1 MVMLRSQHA
10 EGGMSV
16 TCRERLEHLLVER
29 GVKYEVTPHSPA
41 YTAQEV
47 ATVEHVSGYDVA
59 KVVMAAVDDRLVML
73 VLPAPHRVDLEK
85 VKQNLGAATARLA
98 REEEFARLFP
108 DCDLGAMPPFGNLY
122 GIPVYVDRT
131 LIHDPRIV
139 FNAGSHRETMTIAYA
154 DFERLVQPQVMEFA
168 HVASRPGLAVREA
181 G

>member
-1 MVMLRSQHA
+1 M
-10 EGGMSV
+10 
-16 TCRERLEHLLVER
+16 TCRDRLERLLVEQ
-29 GVKYEVTPHSPA
+29 GVKYDVTAHPLA

-85 VKQNLGAATARLA
+85 VKRGLGATTVRLA
-98 REEEFARLFP
+98 REDEFAKLFP

-131 LIHDPRIV
+131 LTHDPKIV

-154 DFERLVQPQVMEFA
+154 DFERLVRPEVIEFA
-168 HVASRPGLAVREA
+168 ISAAPPRLAARQAV
-181 G
+181 

>member
-1 MVMLRSQHA
+1 M
-10 EGGMSV
+10 
-16 TCRERLEHLLVER
+16 TCRERLELLLVKQ
-29 GVKYEVTPHSPA
+29 GVKFEVTAHPLA

-85 VKQNLGAATARLA
+85 VKRGLGATTARLA
-98 REEEFARLFP
+98 REDEFAKLFP

-131 LIHDPRIV
+131 LTHDPKIV

-154 DFERLVQPQVMEFA
+154 DFERLVRPEVIEFA
-168 HVASRPGLAVREA
+168 ISAAPPRLAARQAV
-181 G
+181 